1 MHFSSSLSLLFP
13 IFFIFVSHSLSA
25 QDREFGDV
33 AIADFYK
40 YDTSYDS
47 TSPAIALFDVAKV
60 YFDAQYNVV
69 MERHTRLKILNESGL
84 KYGDVEIVFDREINQ
99 DIDGVKAVTYTVDQG
114 VLNKTEISG
123 KDVFEERLVE
133 QVYAKKFSMP
143 NIKKGAILEYTYQKT
158 MGNPFFMPD
167 WAFHKEIPVQHS
179 SIYMRIPWRFNYH
192 MVFKGTDS
200 LYTTNSGNFSRG
212 TESGYFLEISK
223 DSLPPVENLSF
234 INSRDNFISKVY
246 TQLNYAYRD
255 DRSKIEYL
263 KDWEQIS
270 DEIRKHPDIGK
281 QKTNRAIRKKVEE
294 LTAGASSEQQKVEK
308 IFEFVSTSIVWNGY
322 HRVISEKGIRD
333 TFDDK
338 SGSSGDVNLLLY
350 KMLEEAGIKVSY
362 GLSSTRSHGAV
373 LPDYPIVNQF
383 NNLITLVEVNGQIAF
398 LDATEGNRSLR
409 LPPVK
414 NLYQLAYVVQDDNY
428 GWVEIKPFQTSAS
441 KDVFNYSIDEAG
453 KATASL
459 THTSAGYIAESRRK
473 HLNGADINKATESVL
488 EGLENLTVDS
498 VIVRGMD
505 VSDNTAVHYTE
516 FTFDIFGGDSLKPVN
531 YLNPMLFL
539 ADAENLL
546 ERPTREF
553 PVYFPYPFQESK
565 QVNITLPKGYVVD
578 EVPES
583 GMVVLP
589 ENKGMLNFQVQST
602 DSTVSITSDF
612 SLNKMFFKTEEYQS
626 LREMFLKLS
635 ETHSGAVV
643 IKRL

>member
-1 MHFSSSLSLLFP
+1 MHISSSVSLLFS
-13 IFFIFVSHSLSA
+13 IFFIFVSHSLNA

-33 AIADFYK
+33 AISDFYN
-40 YDTSYDS
+40 YDQSYDS

-69 MERHTRLKILNESGL
+69 MERHTRLKVLNESGL
-84 KYGDVEIVFDREINQ
+84 DYGDVELIFDREVGQ
-99 DIDGVKAVTYTVDQG
+99 DINGVKAVTYTVEEG
-114 VLNKTEISG
+114 VLKKSEISR
-123 KDVFEERLVE
+123 KDVFEERLLD

-143 NIKKGAILEYTYQKT
+143 NIRKGAILEYTYQKT
-158 MGNPFFMPD
+158 MGNPFYMPD
-167 WAFHKEIPVQHS
+167 WEFHKEIPVQHS

-192 MVFKGTDS
+192 MVFKGTDT
-200 LYTTNSGNFSRG
+200 LYTTDSGNFNRG

-223 DSLPPVENLSF
+223 ENLPPVEDMPF

-270 DEIRKHPDIGK
+270 DEIRDHPDIGK

-294 LTAGASSEQQKVEK
+294 LTEGVSSEQQKAEK
-308 IFEFVSTSIVWNGY
+308 IFEFVSTSIDWNGT
-322 HRVISEKGIRD
+322 HRVISDHGIRD
-333 TFDDK
+333 TFDDR
-338 SGSSGDVNLLLY
+338 SGSSGDINLLLY

-362 GLSSTRSHGAV
+362 GLTSTRSHGGV

-383 NNLITLVEVNGQIAF
+383 NNLITVAELGGRIAF
-398 LDATEGNRSLR
+398 LDATEGNRSFR

-414 NLYQLAYVVQDDNY
+414 NLYQLAYVVQENTY
-428 GWVEIKPFQTSAS
+428 GWVEIQPLQNSVS
-441 KDVFNYSIDEAG
+441 KDVLSYSIDESG

-459 THTSAGYIAESRRK
+459 THTSAGYVAESRRK
-473 HLNGADINKATESVL
+473 QLNGADTYKATESIL
-488 EGLENLTVDS
+488 EGLANLTVDS

-505 VSDNTAVHYTE
+505 ITDNTAVHYTE
-516 FTFDIFGGDSLKPVN
+516 FTFDAFEGDSLRRVN
-531 YLNPMLFL
+531 YLNPLLFL
-539 ADAENLL
+539 ADKENLL

-553 PVYFPYPFQESK
+553 PIYFPYPIQESK
-565 QVNITLPKGYVVD
+565 QVNISVPKGYIID
-578 EVPES
+578 EAPES
-583 GMVVLP
+583 GMVLLP

-602 DSTVSITSDF
+602 DTTVSITSDF
-612 SLNKMFFKTEEYQS
+612 SLNRMFFKAEEYQT